1 MLSLRIAVD
10 DDELRNLM
18 ARWLIQKRKT
28 VEEGLVTVA
37 RTTCK
42 AFMQYTVPS
51 DNVKVESMVIGQ
63 VYSVYASQGQV
74 YGEMFKNNE
83 GAARAFWAAT
93 HGRRQIKR
101 AAGILRAFG
110 GEYASLPYIP
120 FDGGAAHRAARG
132 ANGSVPNGSKPVMV
146 VQSFGKKSP
155 LTQYAKM
162 RMNRV
167 GMAKAGWV
175 SAWRDLGRVRDVP
188 KWVRRAEKA
197 SGANLG
203 SAEMQFQDKANQR
216 ILLHNMA
223 AHSSNA
229 FEEKQ
234 RTLIQNEASYRLSL
248 FLRLQLKDIKP

>member
-28 VEEGLVTVA
+28 IEEGLVTVA

-42 AFMQYTVPS
+42 AFMQYTVPT
-51 DNVKVESMVIGQ
+51 DNVKVESMVQGQ
-63 VYSVYASQGQV
+63 IYSVYRSQGQAW
-74 YGEMFKNNE
+74 EEIKKNNP
-83 GAARAFWAAT
+83 GAADAFWAAT
-93 HGRRQIKR
+93 HGRKQVKR
-101 AAGILRAFG
+101 AEGILRKFG

-120 FDGGAAHRAARG
+120 FDGGAAHRASR
-132 ANGSVPNGSKPVMV
+132 ANGSVPSGTKPAMV

-155 LTQYAKM
+155 LTKYAAM
-162 RMNRV
+162 RMSRV

-234 RTLIQNEASYRLSL
+234 RTLIQNEAAYRLSL